1 MKAEGLRPA
10 EIIAV
15 SVASRGLRISTGRL
29 FDHLVGA
36 GEQRR
41 RHVEAKRA
49 NGKHCGRPPINPELA
64 ERIRKAMAVRGRP
77 GIRVIAKQ
85 FGVSPMMVQ
94 NVARC

>member
-1 MKAEGLRPA
+1 MLTVLGVFAGFERAMIRERVKAG
-10 EIIAV
+10 IA
-15 SVASRGLRISTGRL
+15 R
-29 FDHLVGA
+29 
-36 GEQRR
+36 
-41 RHVEAKRA
+41 AKA